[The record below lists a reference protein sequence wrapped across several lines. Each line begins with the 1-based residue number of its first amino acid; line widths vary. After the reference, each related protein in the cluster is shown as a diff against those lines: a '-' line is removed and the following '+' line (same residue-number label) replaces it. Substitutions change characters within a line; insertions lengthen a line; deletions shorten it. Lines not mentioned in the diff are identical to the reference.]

1 MNKKDELIAQKE
13 QLYNEHKK
21 EYSKVVDKILEWE
34 EKYGT
39 GGLDSQCPYL
49 REQKRTHANIL
60 GKSKKI
66 NAEIEKLKD

>member
-49 REQKRTHANIL
+49 REQKNSCEHF
-60 GKSKKI
+60 GKSKK
-66 NAEIEKLKD
+66 

>member
-49 REQKRTHANIL
+49 REQKELMRIFWE
-60 GKSKKI
+60 KVKKI
-66 NAEIEKLKD
+66 NAELEQLKD